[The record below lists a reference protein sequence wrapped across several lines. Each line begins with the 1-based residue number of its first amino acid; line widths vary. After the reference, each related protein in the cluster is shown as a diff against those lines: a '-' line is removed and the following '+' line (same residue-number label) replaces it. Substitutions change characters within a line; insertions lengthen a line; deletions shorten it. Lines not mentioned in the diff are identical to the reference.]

1 MIGLFLLLYHTEP
14 PIYFFVH
21 LSKVMTGTLPLACW
35 LDEHYTILNKSQACR
50 VFSDVIKCIHS
61 CQNGTEQ
68 GDPARVIIL
77 L

>member
-1 MIGLFLLLYHTEP
+1 
-14 PIYFFVH
+14 
-21 LSKVMTGTLPLACW
+21 MTGTLPLACW
-35 LDEHYTILNKSQACR
+35 LDEHYTILNKSQTCL